1 MSSVVSRQSSVVRDG
16 APSLV
21 LASASPRRRE
31 LIERLGLSFE
41 VLPADVDETPRRGEA
56 PEALARRLAEDK
68 ATAIAHVR
76 PHALVVGSDTIVV
89 VDGEILNKPT
99 NDDDAVRMLMRLQGR
114 EHRVETGIAVVA
126 PPLAGSRAARVA
138 SSVVGVD
145 VRFRPFDETLARAY
159 VATREPLDKAGAYGI
174 QGFGSALVERIDGD
188 YFAVMGLP
196 VVRMLALMRD
206 LGWDYRFGE
215 GLRPSPTTT
224 DDSRLTTDD

>member
-1 MSSVVSRQSSVVRDG
+1 MK
-16 APSLV
+16 LV

-31 LIERLGLSFE
+31 LIERLGLAFE
-41 VLPADVDETPRRGEA
+41 VLPADVDESMRRGEA

-68 ATAIAHVR
+68 ASAIAHVR
-76 PHALVVGSDTIVV
+76 PDALVVGSDTIVV
-89 VDGEILNKPT
+89 VDGDVLGKPV
-99 NDDDAVRMLMRLQGR
+99 DDDEAVRMLLRLQGR

-126 PPLAGSRAARVA
+126 PPAAGQKAARVA

-145 VRFRPFDETLARAY
+145 VRFRAFDEALARAY

-196 VVRMLALMRD
+196 VVRMLAHMRE
-206 LGWDYRFGE
+206 LGWDYRFE
-215 GLRPSPTTT
+215 AGLRPAVVGNP
-224 DDSRLTTDD
+224 